1 MKIVVLTDGRG
12 KVVGAALA
20 NGDEKAVQSI
30 ESLLGAGLADIRCQ
44 VVNADSLADLG
55 RYVASEVKEAADEA
69 AAES

>member
-20 NGDEKAVQSI
+20 NGDEKTVASI
-30 ESLLGAGLADIRCQ
+30 ENLLGAGLADLRCQ
-44 VVNADSLADLG
+44 VVEVDSLVDLG
-55 RYVASEVKEAADEA
+55 KFVASEVKEAADEA

>member
-20 NGDEKAVQSI
+20 NGDEKTVASI
-30 ESLLGAGLADIRCQ
+30 ENLLGAGLADLRCR
-44 VVNADSLADLG
+44 VVDADSLVDLG
-55 RYVASEVKEAADEA
+55 KFVASEVGEAADEA